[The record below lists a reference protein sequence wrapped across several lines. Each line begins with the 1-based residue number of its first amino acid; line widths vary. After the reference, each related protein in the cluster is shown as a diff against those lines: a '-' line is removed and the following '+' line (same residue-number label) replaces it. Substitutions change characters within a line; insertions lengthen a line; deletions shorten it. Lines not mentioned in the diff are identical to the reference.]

1 MWHFISIG
9 WVEVNVRAQFIY
21 FIEGKSPSRLK
32 CLNGSLEEF
41 PQGKVLLFYYYRKP
55 WKKNCLWLVR
65 DLPSKYIQIFQ
76 NYHTFL
82 YSYNYKNQFEMG
94 MPRLSNIFSKLFL
107 SLCNF
112 EQLIYILS
120 LNLIPPSRISKY
132 VLDSIFCIEF

>member
-9 WVEVNVRAQFIY
+9 WVEANVRAQSFTLLKANLLQDINVLMEVWKN
-21 FIEGKSPSRLK
+21 FLKGK
-32 CLNGSLEEF
+32 
-41 PQGKVLLFYYYRKP
+41 FYCYKAP

-82 YSYNYKNQFEMG
+82 YSYNYKNQIQMG

-107 SLCNF
+107 FLCNF

-120 LNLIPPSRISKY
+120 LNLIPPSRILKY
-132 VLDSIFCIEF
+132 VFDSLFYIEF

>member
-9 WVEVNVRAQFIY
+9 WVEANVRAQSFTL
-21 FIEGKSPSRLK
+21 LK
-32 CLNGSLEEF
+32 ANLLQDIN
-41 PQGKVLLFYYYRKP
+41 VLMEVWKNFFKRMFYYYKAP

-65 DLPSKYIQIFQ
+65 DLPSKYIQIFK
-76 NYHTFL
+76 NYYTFL
-82 YSYNYKNQFEMG
+82 YSYNYKNQIQMG

-107 SLCNF
+107 FLCNF

-132 VLDSIFCIEF
+132 VLDSLFCIEF